1 MAVAFILHENPSLNA
16 LSAVPSRGTRETGYR
31 TPTSSSSWLPRARMA
46 PARVGR
52 SQEQPH
58 TRSSH
63 CWQNF
68 ARWQC
73 NLRSR
78 RLRLR
83 KRICM
88 TLAHGTAERLRRRQP
103 ARVPGEDPMTTVSDT
118 TNQGTIETSSATSD
132 PAGAALPKAPLNDF
146 RETPKGPVE
155 KTLIA
160 VMVAIPMLALI
171 AAIPLAWGWGL
182 GWHDVVIAV
191 VFYYVSGLGI
201 AMGFH
206 RYFTHLSYKAKP
218 GLRIVLAIAG
228 SLAIEGPI
236 LNWVAD
242 HRRHHKYSDREGD
255 PHSPWRFGDDWKAL
269 AKGLAWA
276 HMGWLFD
283 GNHTSQQKFCPD
295 LLADKKISRISAL
308 FPVWV
313 AVTLLAPALIGG
325 VWSWSWQGAV
335 TAFFWASLVRVA
347 FLHHVTWSINSIC
360 HTFGKEEFEVRDKSR
375 NVNWLAILSFGES
388 WHNLH
393 HSDPTCARHGALRG
407 QIDTAGRA
415 IWIAEKLGW
424 AWDVRWPDEDRLS
437 GKLTGQRG
445 KRLGSM
451 TKRGSAKPDDLIA
464 A

>member
-1 MAVAFILHENPSLNA
+1 M
-16 LSAVPSRGTRETGYR
+16 T
-31 TPTSSSSWLPRARMA
+31 TSPDTVSVTTQPRA
-46 PARVGR
+46 ARPDFEEELTPPFQRFLVGL
-52 SQEQPH
+52 
-58 TRSSH
+58 
-63 CWQNF
+63 F
-68 ARWQC
+68 
-73 NLRSR
+73 
-78 RLRLR
+78 
-83 KRICM
+83 
-88 TLAHGTAERLRRRQP
+88 
-103 ARVPGEDPMTTVSDT
+103 
-118 TNQGTIETSSATSD
+118 
-132 PAGAALPKAPLNDF
+132 
-146 RETPKGPVE
+146 
-155 KTLIA
+155 
-160 VMVAIPMLALI
+160 VAIPLLALL
-171 AAIPLAWGWGL
+171 ASIPLLWGWGL
-182 GWHDVVIAV
+182 GWHDVILALI
-191 VFYYVSGLGI
+191 FYWVSGLGI
-201 AMGFH
+201 TVGYH
-206 RYFTHLSYKAKP
+206 RYFTHGSFKAKT
-218 GLRIVLAIAG
+218 GLRVALAIAG

-407 QIDTAGRA
+407 QIDTAGRL
-415 IWIAEKLGW
+415 IWFAEKFGW
-424 AWDVRWPDEDRLS
+424 AYDVRWPDKA
-437 GKLTGQRG
+437 KLTKKQLGTR
-445 KRLGSM
+445 RLGSM
-451 TKRGSAKPDDLIA
+451 ARPA
-464 A
+464 ALSRPGGEPIRPEEA

>member
-88 TLAHGTAERLRRRQP
+88 TLAHGTAERLRRQTAP
-103 ARVPGEDPMTTVSDT
+103 VPGEDPMTTVSDT
-118 TNQGTIETSSATSD
+118 TNQSSIETRSATSD
-132 PAGAALPKAPLNDF
+132 RPSAESPRAPLSDF
-146 RETPKGPVE
+146 SDTPNGVGARI
-155 KTLIA
+155 LVGVFVA
-160 VMVAIPMLALI
+160 VPMLALV
-171 AAIPLAWGWGL
+171 AAIPIAWGWGL
-182 GWHDVVIAV
+182 GWHDVILAV

-206 RYFTHLSYKAKP
+206 RYFTHFSFKAKP
-218 GLRIVLAIAG
+218 GLRIALAIAG

-255 PHSPWRFGDDWKAL
+255 PHSPWRFGNDWKAL
-269 AKGLAWA
+269 TKGLVWA
-276 HMGWLFD
+276 HVGWMFD
-283 GNHTSQQKFCPD
+283 ANRTSKQKFCPD
-295 LLADKKISRISAL
+295 LLADSRIVRISSA
-308 FPVWV
+308 FPV
-313 AVTLLAPALIGG
+313 
-325 VWSWSWQGAV
+325 
-335 TAFFWASLVRVA
+335 
-347 FLHHVTWSINSIC
+347 
-360 HTFGKEEFEVRDKSR
+360 
-375 NVNWLAILSFGES
+375 
-388 WHNLH
+388 
-393 HSDPTCARHGALRG
+393 
-407 QIDTAGRA
+407 
-415 IWIAEKLGW
+415 
-424 AWDVRWPDEDRLS
+424 
-437 GKLTGQRG
+437 
-445 KRLGSM
+445 
-451 TKRGSAKPDDLIA
+451 
-464 A
+464 